1 MNEHYH
7 KVGEIRLN
15 ENQQGFYQ
23 KLRSDVKRWIND
35 NINKENKWSDY
46 VLAAPD
52 LFHLL
57 CRLSVDSGVP
67 SVKKIKLVAGIA
79 YFISPID
86 LLPEAFLGPIGYLDD
101 ISVAAYILN
110 DIINEVDPQ
119 IVRKYWAGEQDILDL
134 IKTILANADKMIGG
148 KLWEKI
154 RKKF

>member
-1 MNEHYH
+1 MN
-7 KVGEIRLN
+7 KG
-15 ENQQGFYQ
+15 QQDYYQ
-23 KLRSDVKRWIND
+23 KLRKDVKNWIND
-35 NINKENKWSDY
+35 NIDKENKWSDY
-46 VLAAPD
+46 VLAAID

-57 CRLSVDSGVP
+57 CKLSVDKEVP
-67 SVKKIKLVAGIA
+67 SKKKIKLFAGIA

-119 IVRKYWAGEQDILDL
+119 IVRKHWAGEQDILDL